1 MARPLKRA
9 GGAEAG
15 GSRQR
20 ILGVTPWLPA
30 WGHPHHLSG
39 AGWKFGAIYGTS
51 GLFPAEYVQPIVA
64 PDFVHLP
71 AERKEEPRDKQGKV
85 AASAAVAVAV
95 ASTAAAQE
103 LDRKTEVGPGLG
115 LSPDAGCARCPLPC
129 SAGVPSQCHVCGES
143 GGRRRRAARGCHGGL
158 SHAGLCPAAFPRST
172 TWDHVSVQW
181 WDRDMSW

>member
-30 WGHPHHLSG
+30 RGHPHHLSG

-51 GLFPAEYVQPIVA
+51 GLFPAEYVQPVAA

-95 ASTAAAQE
+95 ASAAAAQE

-115 LSPDAGCARCPLPC
+115 LSPVLAVPGAHCPAPQVSPA
-129 SAGVPSQCHVCGES
+129 SATFAEGPEGDGVEQLGDVMEACPMLAFAQRHF
-143 GGRRRRAARGCHGGL
+143 RAARHG
-158 SHAGLCPAAFPRST
+158 T
-172 TWDHVSVQW
+172 T
-181 WDRDMSW
+181 